1 MAPDPALPSFVA
13 ELRAH
18 DRDRY
23 LTCLFAP
30 AECRLDL
37 FALLAFNLEVAR
49 TAEAVSE
56 PMIGQIRL
64 QWWRESLEG
73 IYAGSPRRH
82 EVVEALGQA
91 IARHDLPRTPFER
104 LIDGRENDLDPA
116 PPADLAA
123 LETYG
128 QATSAGLLDL
138 ALEVLACRDD
148 ASGEA
153 ARSIG
158 VAWAL
163 TGLLRAVPFHAR
175 AKRLYLPRDLCDGA
189 GLATGDLFEL
199 RSSPA
204 LCEVVAQ
211 VAGRAEVLL
220 AQAPDG
226 LPRTACP
233 VWGLKVLA
241 RHYLRVLAAAG
252 HDPFDARVRA
262 PANVWRL
269 ARARWFSLRP
279 F

>member
-91 IARHDLPRTPFER
+91 VARHDLPCAPFER
-104 LIDGRENDLDPA
+104 LIDGREHDLDPA
-116 PPADLAA
+116 PPADLAG
-123 LETYG
+123 LEAYS
-128 QATSAGLLDL
+128 QATSAELLVL
-138 ALEVLACRDD
+138 ALKVLDCQKQT
-148 ASGEA
+148 EA
-153 ARSIG
+153 ACAIG
-158 VAWAL
+158 IAWAL

-175 AKRLYLPRDLCDGA
+175 GKRLYLPRDLCDGA

-204 LCEVVAQ
+204 LCGVVAQ
-211 VAGRAEVLL
+211 VAGRAEALL

-252 HDPFDARVRA
+252 HDPFDARVQA

-269 ARARWFSLRP
+269 AWPRWFSLRP